1 MDNKNYN
8 ILILLKHSGTYNKF
22 HLKFFQK
29 IQVKRS
35 LTEFN
40 EKRLQKNEFHK
51 NVMLRILC

>member
-1 MDNKNYN
+1 M
-8 ILILLKHSGTYNKF
+8 
-22 HLKFFQK
+22 KFFQK